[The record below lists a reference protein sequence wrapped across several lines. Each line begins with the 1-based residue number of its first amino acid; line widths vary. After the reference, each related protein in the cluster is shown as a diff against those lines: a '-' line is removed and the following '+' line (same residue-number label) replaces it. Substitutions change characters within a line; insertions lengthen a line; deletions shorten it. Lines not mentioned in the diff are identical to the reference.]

1 MTDLEP
7 RVRGS
12 LSDRAGSAGEW
23 RVPGEVLRGAAVD
36 RASTRRRTA
45 AAAAG
50 ALVVAG
56 VVGVAV
62 WSGDGPHG
70 ATPIDPTTSSATPS
84 ATGPGPQPE
93 ASWRS
98 VELTDAMWSKVV
110 EAAGGSP
117 GWSPVVVTRAPGSDH
132 VVVLLSRRP
141 PGFSADPVL
150 SVMTVTLDSD
160 RPGARARSG
169 TLGVYPS
176 LSSIVSQPAR
186 VGDAALLVVLLPNE
200 LGDTVEV
207 TTSRPGRPLQRTSG
221 FVDNRLALVPVTRP
235 EEVTHVRV
243 LRAGRAVV
251 DTAPP
256 EALRSSSVPRT
267 LDQVVAST
275 DFGGQSQGVQVRTD
289 GSVAC
294 RVTVGSWWGD
304 GLPQIPWNPFDVAC
318 TTIDNE
324 GLQLLIAEDRRYS
337 SVAGLPPDG
346 SATVRL
352 TWQSGSDTDVT
363 ETPVRNRGE
372 DVLAFIDESGHRP
385 DQLTRAEALSADGAV
400 LATARP

>member
-1 MTDLEP
+1 
-7 RVRGS
+7 V
-12 LSDRAGSAGEW
+12 
-23 RVPGEVLRGAAVD
+23 GAA
-36 RASTRRRTA
+36 RGRRRA

-50 ALVVAG
+50 AIVVAG
-56 VVGVAV
+56 VVGVAA
-62 WSGDGPHG
+62 WSGDGPRG
-70 ATPIDPTTSSATPS
+70 ATPVDPSTSSPTPT
-84 ATGPGPQPE
+84 ATGSGPQPE

-110 EAAGGSP
+110 EAAGGSS

-132 VVVLLSRRP
+132 VVVLLSRQP
-141 PGFSADPVL
+141 PGFSAEPVL

-160 RPGARARSG
+160 RPGARARAG

-186 VGDAALLVVLLPNE
+186 VGDEALLVVLLPNE

-251 DTAPP
+251 DTTPP
-256 EALRSSSVPRT
+256 EALQSSSVPRT
-267 LDQVVAST
+267 LDRVVAST
-275 DFGGQSQGVQVRTD
+275 DFGGQPQGVQVRTD

-304 GLPQIPWNPFDVAC
+304 GFPQIPWNPFDVAC

-324 GLQLLIAEDRRYS
+324 GLQLLLAEDRRYS
-337 SVAGLPPDG
+337 SVAGVAPDG
-346 SATVRL
+346 AATVRL

-363 ETPVRNRGE
+363 ETPVRNPGE